1 MSNYNDKP
9 DMNSTSTRYF
19 LLLAALFLFVA
30 CAGTGEKFHDTD
42 MDFGAIQSVA
52 VMPFSNLSRDQ
63 MAGERVRDVFMTSLL
78 ATEGVYVLPAGEVA
92 RGIGLAGL
100 MNPVAP
106 SKEDIMKFGSIVK
119 VDAVITGVLREYGEV
134 RSGSSASNVISLSL
148 QMMEI
153 QTGKI
158 VWAAS
163 VTKGGI
169 TLKERLLG
177 GGGEPLND
185 VTKEAID
192 ELINNLFM

>member
-1 MSNYNDKP
+1 
-9 DMNSTSTRYF
+9 
-19 LLLAALFLFVA
+19 
-30 CAGTGEKFHDTD
+30 

-100 MNPVAP
+100 TNPVAP
-106 SKEDIMKFGSIVK
+106 SKEDVMKFASVVK

-134 RSGSSASNVISLSL
+134 GPGVCSIISLSL
-148 QMMEI
+148 QWKSKPE
-153 QTGKI
+153 I

-163 VTKGGI
+163 VQGQDNF
-169 TLKERLLG
+169 KEEVAG
-177 GGGEPLND
+177 WGENR
-185 VTKEAID
+185 
-192 ELINNLFM
+192 